1 MPRKAAGEKS
11 VRLNAA
17 LHLRSSAAV
26 LNYVQ
31 PIFDS
36 EYLIL
41 RERKRVILDIT
52 ENFRIDKCEWKR
64 EALVNLTANSGG
76 DITTVRDVMRMRC
89 ARDITSQWTFES

>member
-17 LHLRSSAAV
+17 LYFRLSAAV

-52 ENFRIDKCEWKR
+52 ENFWIDKCEWKR
-64 EALVNLTANSGG
+64 EALVNLTSNSAG
-76 DITTVRDVMRMRC
+76 DITTVSDVTRMRC